1 MKKIIIVLALLMVT
15 AISANA
21 EPVRSD
27 DDPIRHAVNA
37 TGTLIGNVVY
47 VATAGTGGDKTEIA
61 VKDEKGATHVFPVD
75 ATANVVGATAN
86 VATLGE
92 LRKGQKVKVDYETKG
107 GKTTAK
113 AVAPAK

>member
-1 MKKIIIVLALLMVT
+1 MKKAIIVLALLVVV
-15 AISANA
+15 AASASA
-21 EPVRSD
+21 EPVKSD
-27 DDPIRHAVNA
+27 RDPIRHMVNA
-37 TGTLIGNVVY
+37 TGTLVGNIVY
-47 VATAGTGGDKTEIA
+47 VTTAGTGGDKTEIA

-75 ATANVVGATAN
+75 ATANVVGATVN

-107 GKTTAK
+107 GKTTAT